1 VHLRLC
7 LTGRLNRIDW
17 HPHGW
22 FSSKHK
28 SIAME
33 DKVGKIKPSPQ
44 TIEKAKYLLNR
55 LSALTSTLT
64 GLDGVLM
71 LAQYSSPLIIAL
83 LLRLAKLKK
92 DGGKNLLGLAGG
104 IAAGAGGIGETRT
117 VMRAFGMSPHM

>member
-1 VHLRLC
+1 M
-7 LTGRLNRIDW
+7 
-17 HPHGW
+17 
-22 FSSKHK
+22 
-28 SIAME
+28 ME
-33 DKVGKIKPSPQ
+33 DDKLAKVTPSPR
-44 TIEKAKYLLNR
+44 TMEKAKYLLNR

-104 IAAGAGGIGETRT
+104 IAAGAGSLGDART
-117 VMRAFGMSPHM
+117 VMRAFGTWPWAVDG

>member
-1 VHLRLC
+1 MVEYL
-7 LTGRLNRIDW
+7 
-17 HPHGW
+17 
-22 FSSKHK
+22 SKYTQT
-28 SIAME
+28 IME
-33 DKVGKIKPSPQ
+33 DKVEKIKPSPQ
-44 TIEKAKYLLNR
+44 TMERAKYLLNR

-117 VMRAFGMSPHM
+117 VMRAFGMSLY